1 LDFWI
6 DLDFTTKENFGDGVE
21 GGVKKYQKLLL
32 ARAFYDLSLK

>member
-1 LDFWI
+1 LDSWI
-6 DLDFTTKENFGDGVE
+6 DLDFIAKENCGDRVE